1 MKYNSDN
8 IEFQWHST
16 GQLILT
22 FQSPMEMVNELNT
35 LFDELTTLNKL
46 PKINETLVGKIDNE
60 YSLYLNHTEPDGTP
74 SKDNHNF
81 MPPDILKWL
90 EDRIHQYLQ
99 FNFIEHRGTKTHSIW
114 INDYKQGE
122 YNPIHKHEGDNI
134 FKSPLQDRGLQ
145 EGLIGMLS
153 LKMPDMGPEFVS
165 NAVPTNGQVVFISN
179 ASGQFTNRLYKPK
192 CEAGTFIVFPY
203 DMLHT
208 VYPHFNQTE
217 TRRTMPINI
226 DVYVRSNM

>member
-1 MKYNSDN
+1 MKYNSNN

-16 GQLILT
+16 RQLILT
-22 FQSPMEMVNELNT
+22 FQAPMEMVNELNT
-35 LFDELTTLNKL
+35 LFDELTTIHKL

-114 INDYKQGE
+114 INDYKAGE
-122 YNPIHKHEGDNI
+122 LNKI
-134 FKSPLQDRGLQ
+134 FQKKIIDAGW
-145 EGLIGMLS
+145 S
-153 LKMPDMGPEFVS
+153 LKEDVPDSWFEPKMDTFKFYGRDMETLFS
-165 NAVPTNGQVVFISN
+165 KTKIAHSRRVFCKSKEELLLI
-179 ASGQFTNRLYKPK
+179 
-192 CEAGTFIVFPY
+192 
-203 DMLHT
+203 
-208 VYPHFNQTE
+208 
-217 TRRTMPINI
+217 
-226 DVYVRSNM
+226 